1 MKTSRRIL
9 LAGILGLGAMSAWAM
24 PHMGAHKQEAMP
36 EAFMDYL
43 QLNDEQRQAVQ
54 ALMKEKRELQQQARE
69 DKQKPMQ
76 ALQQLDPE
84 SATYQAD
91 LQALI
96 QAQQTKVA
104 QKLQA
109 HADLRARMYQI
120 LDDQQ
125 EVRLEAWQAARAA
138 QKQMRGAYKQE
149 GDSNRGY
156 HHKGERRCDD

>member
-1 MKTSRRIL
+1 MKTSHRIL
-9 LAGILGLGAMSAWAM
+9 LAGILGLGAISAAAM
-24 PHMGAHKQEAMP
+24 PPMGGHQQAMP
-36 EAFMDYL
+36 EALIDYL

-54 ALMKEKRELQQQARE
+54 ALMKEKRELQQQARK
-69 DKQKPMQ
+69 DPQKPMQ

-125 EVRLEAWQAARAA
+125 EMRLEAWQAARAA
-138 QKQMRGAYKQE
+138 QKNMRGDKQE
-149 GDSNRGY
+149 AYAGHGKGHPHRGE
-156 HHKGERRCDD
+156 GRCD